1 MSQRR
6 LPVYLLLDCS
16 ESMIGESIE
25 AVQKGVD
32 LLLKQLRSDPHAL
45 ETAYVSVITFHATAQ
60 QIVPLSELSE
70 VQTPRLE
77 VRPGTS
83 LGAAFQVLRDCINRE
98 VRKTTADRKGD
109 YRPIVFLLTDGQPT
123 DNAEAVTTA
132 ISRLTNPRIANM
144 YAIGC
149 GDDVDFDALHGV
161 CDVVFR
167 LDDMSPEK
175 LKKLFI
181 WLSASVQSASVAS
194 GAGDAAAGIDLSKK
208 PADVEEVTP
217 GSHNYDGIPQQV
229 FLKVFCSQM
238 RRPYLVRYRM
248 HDGYE
253 RYVPVAVH
261 PLESNIDS
269 GPKFEVPAIDSSM
282 LLGLAPCPYCENPSG
297 GVCDCGGIMCAPDKM
312 PANVRCPICLKSI
325 TLGQADGGSF
335 TIKPSA
341 G

>member
-6 LPVYLLLDCS
+6 LPVYILLDCS

-25 AVQKGVD
+25 AVQKGVN

-45 ETAYVSVITFHATAQ
+45 ETAFVSIITFHATAQ

-83 LGAAFQVLRDCINRE
+83 LGAAFKLLRDCINRE
-98 VRKTTADRKGD
+98 VKKTTTDRKGD

-123 DNAEAVTTA
+123 DDATAVKRA
-132 ISRLTNPRIANM
+132 ISQLTNPRIANM

-149 GDDVDFDALHGV
+149 GDDVDLESLHGV
-161 CDVVFR
+161 CDAVFK
-167 LDDMSPEK
+167 LEDMSPDK

-181 WLSASVQSASVAS
+181 WLSASVQSASVAV
-194 GAGDAAAGIDLSKK
+194 GAGDAVGGIDLNKK
-208 PADVEEVTP
+208 PADVEEVLP
-217 GSHNYDGIPQQV
+217 GTHHYDGTPRQV
-229 FLKVFCSQM
+229 FLKVFCSSV
-238 RRPYLVRYRM
+238 RRPYLVRYRL
-248 HDGYE
+248 HPEYE
-253 RYVPVAVH
+253 RYVPVVVH

-269 GPKFEVPAIDSSM
+269 GPKFEVPPINSSM
-282 LLGLAPCPYCENPSG
+282 LLGVAPCPYCENPSG
-297 GVCDCGGIMCAPDKM
+297 GVCSCGGIMCAPSKM
-312 PANVRCPICLKSI
+312 PANVRCPQCLKSI
-325 TLGQADGGSF
+325 TLGDGDGEF
-335 TIKPSA
+335 TINQSA